1 MKILS
6 RKQIKQELEKPNGPM
21 LLAEDPNINKN
32 LLMKEASALFIEEGL
47 ASALLVRLSKSRSL
61 LLEMSTDTA
70 LLNAIRMALKNDSA
84 KLRRNAAR
92 LLGNLSRENSDAEL
106 LIDALNKEDTRFV
119 RPSMLLALGAVG
131 GDEAQEFLSSYKV
144 SPAADESEIKH
155 YNEES
160 EALKQAKA
168 AAVKHE
174 KHNFRSLDKIY
185 EIELSTPDRL
195 TEQLKGEFED
205 LGIDCYDIRRNS
217 LKVKTDDYT
226 GLFEARCFSE
236 ALFIIADG
244 LDMKA
249 ENITEII
256 AGQAKAFMLPFMK
269 NTHDGNPPYR
279 YRIEISGNDNGS
291 IENIT
296 EFKKQLRDLIACD
309 ELINAPSDYEVEIRL
324 VPGIST
330 ARLYMKLLTVRDERF
345 RYRIAAI
352 PAAINP
358 STAAAILRFA
368 SEYLTVNARVIDPC
382 CGSGTLLIERGLISP
397 CASLT
402 GVDIAHKAID
412 AARRNAD
419 AAALKMGV
427 KQAKFIANDILRFEC
442 RRPYDELICNLPFGN
457 RVGNHST
464 CEKLYSGLLDRLPM
478 LVKQGGIALLYTM
491 EFTLLKKLIREHK
504 NLELLKQ
511 ERTESG
517 GLTPMIFI
525 LRVK

>member
-6 RKQIKQELEKPNGPM
+6 RKQLKQELEKPNGPM
-21 LLAEDPNINKN
+21 LLADDPNINKQ
-32 LLMKEASALFIEEGL
+32 LLLKEASALFIEEGL

-61 LLEMSTDTA
+61 LLQMSMDA
-70 LLNAIRMALKNDSA
+70 ELLNAVRNALKNESA

-106 LIDALNKEDTRFV
+106 LIDALNAETTRFV
-119 RPSMLLALGAVG
+119 KPSMLLALGAIG
-131 GDEAQEFLSSYKV
+131 GDAAQGFLDAYTV
-144 SPAADESEIKH
+144 IPAADESEEKH
-155 YNEES
+155 YNEEC
-160 EALKQAKA
+160 EALKQARVSA
-168 AAVKHE
+168 LKHE
-174 KHNFRSLDKIY
+174 KHIFRGLDKVY
-185 EIELSTPDRL
+185 EIELSAPDRL
-195 TEQLKGEFED
+195 TEQLKGELGD
-205 LGIDCYDIRRNS
+205 LGIDCYEVRRNS
-217 LKVKTDDYT
+217 LKIRTDDYAL
-226 GLFEARCFSE
+226 LFEARCFSE
-236 ALFIIADG
+236 ALFTVADG
-244 LDMKA
+244 LDLKW
-249 ENITEII
+249 ENITENI
-256 AGQAKAFMLPFMK
+256 AAKAKAFMLPFMK

-279 YRIEISGNDNGS
+279 YRIEISGNDSGD
-291 IENIT
+291 IANIT
-296 EFKKQLRDLIACD
+296 EFKKQLRDHLDCD
-309 ELINAPSDYEVEIRL
+309 ELINAPSDYEIELRL
-324 VPGIST
+324 VPGGGG
-330 ARLYMKLLTVRDERF
+330 ARLYMKLLTVRDDRF
-345 RYRIAAI
+345 RYRVASI
-352 PAAINP
+352 PAAMNP
-358 STAAAILRFA
+358 STAAAVLRFA

-427 KQAKFIANDILRFEC
+427 RQAKFIANDILRFEC

-464 CEKLYSGLLDRLPM
+464 CEKLYAGLLDRLPV
-478 LVKQGGIALLYTM
+478 LVKKGGLALLYTM
-491 EFTLLKKLIREHK
+491 EFTLLKKLIRGHE

-525 LRVK
+525 LRVN

>member
-6 RKQIKQELEKPNGPM
+6 RKQLKQELEKPNGPM
-21 LLAEDPNINKN
+21 LLADDPNINKN
-32 LLMKEASALFIEEGL
+32 LLMKEASSLFIEEGL

-61 LLEMSTDTA
+61 LLQMSTDAA
-70 LLNAIRMALKNDSA
+70 LLNAIRASLKNESP

-92 LLGNLSRENSDAEL
+92 LLGNLSRENADAEL
-106 LIDALNKEDTRFV
+106 LIEALNAEDTRFV
-119 RPSMLLALGAVG
+119 KPSMLLALGAVG
-131 GDEAQEFLSSYKV
+131 GDAAQEFLNGYTV
-144 SPAADESEIKH
+144 MPAADESETKH
-155 YNEES
+155 YNEEC
-160 EALKQAKA
+160 EALKQARTA
-168 AAVKHE
+168 AIKHE

-185 EIELSTPDRL
+185 EIELSAPDRL
-195 TEQLKGEFED
+195 TEQLKGEIED

-217 LKVKTDDYT
+217 LKIKTDDYPV
-226 GLFEARCFSE
+226 LFEARCFSE
-236 ALFIIADG
+236 ALFTVASD

-249 ENITEII
+249 ENIIQDI
-256 AGQAKAFMLPFMK
+256 AAQAKAFMLPFMK

-279 YRIEISGNDNGS
+279 YRIEISGNDNGD
-291 IENIT
+291 IENMT
-296 EFKKQLRDLIACD
+296 EFKKQLRDFIDCD
-309 ELINAPSDYEVEIRL
+309 ELINAPSDYEIEIRL
-324 VPGIST
+324 ALSSGR

-345 RYRIAAI
+345 RYRVAAI

-464 CEKLYSGLLDRLPM
+464 CEKLYAGLLDRLPL
-478 LVKQGGIALLYTM
+478 LVKKGGIALLYTM
-491 EFTLLKKLIREHK
+491 EFTLLKKLIRGHK

-525 LRVK
+525 LRVN